1 MATTTPN
8 FGWAVPTSTD
18 LVKDGAVA
26 IETLG
31 DSIDASLV
39 DLKGGTTGQVLAKAT
54 NTDMD
59 FSWVAQDDSNA
70 IQNAIVDAKG
80 DLIAATANDTPA
92 RLAVGTNNQVLTA
105 DSTTATGLKWATPAT
120 VSSGLTLINRS
131 TFSNVATHTID
142 SVFSSTYKSYLVS
155 IEFLYSQTYTDDL
168 LLRFRYGS
176 STESGSS
183 YYFNAINAVYS
194 STSVS
199 NYQGGGTTSMTLT
212 SSTGNVNNPC
222 GGLLEINC
230 VGNSSQPPIL
240 TGNILD
246 AQEIRVFNV
255 GGGTITARTYTGL
268 QFFSS
273 GSNITGAISVYG
285 LATS

>member
-8 FGWAVPTSTD
+8 FGWSVPTSSD
-18 LVKDGAVA
+18 LVKNGATA

-59 FSWVAQDDSNA
+59 FSWVTDATGIPA
-70 IQNAIVDAKG
+70 TILDAKG
-80 DLIAATANDTPA
+80 DIIAATAADTA
-92 RLAVGTNNQVLTA
+92 SRLAVGTNNQVLTA

-183 YYFNAINAVYS
+183 YYYNAINAVYS

-199 NYQGGGTTSMTLT
+199 NLQGGGVTSMTLT

-222 GGLLEINC
+222 GGTLEIYC
-230 VGNSSQPPIL
+230 VGNTSQPAIL

-246 AQEIRVFNV
+246 GQEIRVFNV
-255 GGGTITARTYTGL
+255 GGGTIQARTYTGL